1 MQGDISNK
9 AGENDDSSSTKRKTR
24 KASAAQKVIVMSDH
38 DAVQA
43 KSRRVSA
50 RIQAIKD
57 IVDDNFGKIF
67 SDETEADM
75 KPPARRSSSRLKKDV
90 ISNPLSTSSTKQQ
103 TKRRRSS
110 DKSSPPNAKKRK
122 TANTK
127 ATMLQ
132 ASQEADARL
141 NQVKTIDG
149 EDKYIVH
156 PDFRLQRSSFNGKDF
171 TYGVAQHDR
180 EFESDTLKVIPY
192 VTDMFQHLY
201 KSEVSCFQK

>member
-1 MQGDISNK
+1 M
-9 AGENDDSSSTKRKTR
+9 T
-24 KASAAQKVIVMSDH
+24 DH
-38 DAVQA
+38 DAVQT
-43 KSRRVSA
+43 KPRRVSA
-50 RIQAIKD
+50 RIQAIND
-57 IVDDNFGKIF
+57 IVDDRFGKLF

-90 ISNPLSTSSTKQQ
+90 ISNPQSTSSTKQQ

-110 DKSSPPNAKKRK
+110 DKSPPPPNAKKPK
-122 TANTK
+122 TAHTK

-141 NQVKTIDG
+141 NQVKKIDG

-201 KSEVSCFQK
+201 KSEVSYQK